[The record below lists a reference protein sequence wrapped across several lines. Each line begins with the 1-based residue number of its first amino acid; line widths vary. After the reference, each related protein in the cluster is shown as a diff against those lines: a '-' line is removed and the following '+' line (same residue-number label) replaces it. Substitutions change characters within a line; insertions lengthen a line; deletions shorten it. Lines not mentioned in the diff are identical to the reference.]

1 MYYRYQNNSHYGVNH
16 NFGANYQSKKSEFV
30 TSFSTDSFPTF
41 FELFLLKLDRYC
53 VSSLETT
60 IFREIILLVRVN
72 FRSTF
77 LSSWLTPNFH
87 TLMGGKDDLYSELL
101 TEKEDKLQVSTNR
114 GCIPNR
120 LGTYLEPVTKQRHLW
135 QKFDFLVEVCYI
147 GNTLNFKLVRSLKQV
162 RRKWKMYGRYIYY
175 GFMIYYLI
183 FLIMLTTYGLQ
194 MTSTYENVTRSG
206 EFCKQSSSYQIT
218 ASTTT
223 ILTHLEIG
231 IISIAVI
238 R

>member
-1 MYYRYQNNSHYGVNH
+1 
-16 NFGANYQSKKSEFV
+16 
-30 TSFSTDSFPTF
+30 
-41 FELFLLKLDRYC
+41 
-53 VSSLETT
+53 
-60 IFREIILLVRVN
+60 
-72 FRSTF
+72 
-77 LSSWLTPNFH
+77 
-87 TLMGGKDDLYSELL
+87 
-101 TEKEDKLQVSTNR
+101 
-114 GCIPNR
+114 
-120 LGTYLEPVTKQRHLW
+120 
-135 QKFDFLVEVCYI
+135 
-147 GNTLNFKLVRSLKQV
+147 
-162 RRKWKMYGRYIYY
+162 MYGRYIYY